1 MKLNIQL
8 FAGSCSIGTITET
21 TDINTNQSTF
31 TIPATLT
38 TSGSTYNNDDAY
50 MTLQWKYASGSDWTI
65 ISKKTFGIGQNTSK
79 TKSWSLTL
87 THNADGTLENVNFR
101 VKWYITSSTNGTSS
115 TKTATP
121 TTIPRASSI
130 DSMNNAT
137 TQDYPTIKWTPKS
150 STFKYKVK
158 YLSADGTTY
167 VQSGLISPNQTTQYP
182 YSSLQIPNEFFTN
195 VKSSYTQTAT
205 AILYTYQS
213 DGTTLIGQN
222 STTFTVTLISN
233 AKPHVWIEN
242 ITDVGNTPSG
252 WNVLLK
258 GKSKIRYDVKYY
270 FPFPEPASATI
281 TSNTNGQNFS
291 ASATISSST
300 QTKQFTTSVL
310 NTTGSNSI
318 SARVTDSRTRYTD
331 ATSQTYTVVDYS
343 NPSISEAKAKRVNS
357 SNVEDDNGTYLN
369 ITFKA
374 SITSV
379 SNKNTNIFRV
389 GYREKGIGSYTYKT
403 FVNNDKTTYSLGNTY
418 VDYRITDWTL
428 NTNKQY
434 DIIFEA
440 TDSFTTTS
448 SLRQIDTGFD
458 LMNFNTSGKAMAIG
472 KVSEA
477 GSNEELLEI
486 ALPTTYTKNIN
497 INKSSGDVYLEA
509 KRTDNSKYIE
519 LLVGSGGINRGLY
532 VNSGWL
538 MYYDDTNLV
547 IPKST
552 ILKKEVVVD
561 SIRSKNMIDKSTIVA
576 GSIDGTST
584 TIRLNTRQALWL
596 PVGTYTCSCNNITS
610 PFRYGI
616 QVQNI
621 GVPPLSTW
629 PSSFIYDSGWKTDT
643 SFTFTITNAG
653 WCTLMISKE
662 NNATLTTNEVSDFN
676 FQLEKGST
684 ATTYYPY
691 QNLDGQEVYSTG
703 EIKIG
708 TWIDGKPLYRKV
720 VIWSPNDYINKDTIK
735 SLAHGISNL
744 NEVCICNAIANWNN
758 KFMPLTTHYQNQ
770 ANEIAINTIDSS
782 NINFTS
788 YGENWGATKI
798 TFILEYTK
806 TTD

>member
-1 MKLNIQL
+1 MKLNIQR
-8 FAGSCSIGTITET
+8 FAGSVSIGTITQSK
-21 TDINTNQSTF
+21 DINNNKSTF
-31 TIPATLT
+31 TIPATMT
-38 TSGSTYNNDDAY
+38 VSGQTFNNDNAY
-50 MTLQWKYASGSDWTI
+50 MTLQWGFPASGWNT

-87 THNADGTLENVNFR
+87 EHNDDGTLSNIEFR
-101 VKWYITSSTNGTSS
+101 VKWYVTSSTNGTTS
-115 TKTATP
+115 TTVFSP
-121 TTIPRASSI
+121 DTIPRASGI

-167 VQSGLISPNQTTQYP
+167 VQSGLISPNQTTQYQ

-195 VKSSYTQTAT
+195 VLNDDEQTAT

-213 DGTTLIGQN
+213 DGTTLVGQK

-270 FPFPEPASATI
+270 FSSPVPESATI
-281 TSNTNGQNFS
+281 ASNTNGQNFS
-291 ASATISSST
+291 ESATISTST
-300 QTKQFTTSVL
+300 QTEQFTTSVL

-318 SARVTDSRTRYTD
+318 SARVTDSRTRYAD
-331 ATSQTYTVVDYS
+331 ATSQTYNVVDYS
-343 NPSISEAKAKRVNS
+343 NPSISEAKVKRVNAD
-357 SNVEDDNGTYLN
+357 NVEDDNGTYLN

-403 FVNNDKTTYSLGNTY
+403 LINNDKTTYSLGNTY
-418 VDYRITDWTL
+418 VNYRITDWTL

-434 DIIFEA
+434 DIVFEA
-440 TDSFTTTS
+440 TDSFTTTPL
-448 SLRQIDTGFD
+448 LRQIDTGFD
-458 LMNFNTSGKAMAIG
+458 LMNFNASGKAMAIG

-486 ALPTTYTKNIN
+486 ALPTKFY
-497 INKSSGDVYLEA
+497 E
-509 KRTDNSKYIE
+509 
-519 LLVGSGGINRGLY
+519 
-532 VNSGWL
+532 
-538 MYYDDTNLV
+538 
-547 IPKST
+547 P
-552 ILKKEVVVD
+552 LKGEVVVD
-561 SIRSKNMIDKSTIVA
+561 SIRSKNMFDKNSAIKGYFYTSTGIGTSGNWHIEKIEVKSSTNYYLSGNNYSNTAGRIVLIDSNENIIQDVGGYSAVHLITTTSSTKYI
-576 GSIDGTST
+576 GLSIADYDGTGDM
-584 TIRLNTRQALWL
+584 NTL
-596 PVGTYTCSCNNITS
+596 
-610 PFRYGI
+610 
-616 QVQNI
+616 
-621 GVPPLSTW
+621 
-629 PSSFIYDSGWKTDT
+629 
-643 SFTFTITNAG
+643 
-653 WCTLMISKE
+653 
-662 NNATLTTNEVSDFN
+662 
-676 FQLEKGST
+676 QLEKGST

-691 QNLDGQEVYSTG
+691 QNLDGQEVYSTS
-703 EIKIG
+703 ELRIG